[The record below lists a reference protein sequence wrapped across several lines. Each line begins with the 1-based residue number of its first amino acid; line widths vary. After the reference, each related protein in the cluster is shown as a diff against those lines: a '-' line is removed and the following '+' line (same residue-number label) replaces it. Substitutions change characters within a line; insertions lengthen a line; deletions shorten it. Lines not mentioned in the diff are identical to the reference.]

1 MHEFPAVDHIQ
12 YIFEHTS
19 ESGVYARFGVQLRQ
33 IKPASSGP
41 LRGLA
46 YPALRP
52 VSLQPSLDGVQELER
67 GAAVQDAVVKGD
79 LHVHHAA
86 YGDGVVYHDGT
97 FDDGFRGEDRC
108 LRVVDNRSGDH
119 ASQRARV
126 VHGERAARDVFG
138 AKVSSAGATHEVVDL
153 AGEPEDVQLVGAGDH
168 GHYEGVFEV
177 DGHADVYALSQDYAV
192 PVPDRV
198 EYGILFEALDD
209 RLYYERQVGELYA
222 FAICERLFVPLTQR
236 GEPAHVNLDHGPSVR
251 GLALAG

>member
-1 MHEFPAVDHIQ
+1 MRTSSRARCTSSPRSIIFSTFSSTRRNPVFTPVLGSSSVKSNPPAAV
-12 YIFEHTS
+12 
-19 ESGVYARFGVQLRQ
+19 R
-33 IKPASSGP
+33 
-41 LRGLA
+41 LA

-67 GAAVQDAVVKGD
+67 GAAVEDAVVEGD

-138 AKVSSAGATHEVVDL
+138 A
-153 AGEPEDVQLVGAGDH
+153 
-168 GHYEGVFEV
+168 
-177 DGHADVYALSQDYAV
+177 
-192 PVPDRV
+192 
-198 EYGILFEALDD
+198 
-209 RLYYERQVGELYA
+209 
-222 FAICERLFVPLTQR
+222 
-236 GEPAHVNLDHGPSVR
+236 
-251 GLALAG
+251 